1 MAAGGGSVSAR
12 SLARSVAHRL
22 KYYVDVQRKE
32 NCFDS
37 SGLIRDEME
46 SCDWNTSPLRLIE
59 WEHGRPLEHDFA
71 KIKLEASLRMYVGS
85 TEECH
90 QKVRKSPEKQKDVE
104 KFIKEM
110 ARDYIPDL
118 KNDGRA
124 KRTQRQSYWQ
134 RTPSSLHRAAIPTM
148 SAEEVRRLIS
158 SSSKFVVA
166 ATSEVFP
173 KVLGTTQGADSTPK
187 RRAARTVP
195 SLDHAGER
203 TLSSTRFH
211 KDEAESCI
219 QERNEEFH
227 TELDQKASEKN
238 GGKKP
243 KTTKKRK
250 KVKCRER
257 PVEMSSDVSRHSYK
271 SNRVLSAMLPKS
283 NNSCSLG
290 TSFPSPYSPPGQ
302 NKVFRKGIL
311 KNGTSLSCTPLELS
325 ESQNIE
331 ANSHS
336 KGHLQPLAGHSYRLV
351 EIKRKKSSC
360 TPIGVA
366 SKTRLSG
373 SSRPLARQP
382 SLTSRHTPEVT
393 GSSMEV
399 CPVKPTDEE
408 LHAQSSAVSEKTG
421 ATDKSKVASEGAIP
435 NGQGKKMQDQRN
447 WERQFSRKSEETKR
461 GHQSA
466 SERNSESHQVRF
478 QTPQQWYCAMH
489 AEQKHNSDS
498 CSPDNLRQTENTTLA
513 TTSVEESGEI
523 LAGLQE
529 DHDKEHPLTVA
540 RGPSLGY
547 HVCQGE
553 DQNMPVGLTTNES
566 TKADANVG
574 NHDKDHSGKLLNQ
587 ILSFH
592 GGDAKAVDEPTGQWQ
607 INDLIF
613 GDSWDQQVTYIPPAL
628 LGAGEISE
636 EEDGSSAP
644 PQVKRC
650 VPRSLGDETSDEEFT
665 ISSASRCSSAKSLA
679 SQERRNT
686 NAEQK
691 EEEANAGSSVQMC
704 VPNVTKESTVQ
715 RGMFEEHS
723 EKLRSSAEEKG
734 TNKDRGPEYLSAA
747 RVVYFSHLPM
757 SV

>member
-110 ARDYIPDL
+110 ARQDYIPDL

-250 KVKCRER
+250 K
-257 PVEMSSDVSRHSYK
+257 
-271 SNRVLSAMLPKS
+271 
-283 NNSCSLG
+283 
-290 TSFPSPYSPPGQ
+290 
-302 NKVFRKGIL
+302 
-311 KNGTSLSCTPLELS
+311 
-325 ESQNIE
+325 
-331 ANSHS
+331 
-336 KGHLQPLAGHSYRLV
+336 
-351 EIKRKKSSC
+351 
-360 TPIGVA
+360 
-366 SKTRLSG
+366 
-373 SSRPLARQP
+373 
-382 SLTSRHTPEVT
+382 
-393 GSSMEV
+393 
-399 CPVKPTDEE
+399 
-408 LHAQSSAVSEKTG
+408 
-421 ATDKSKVASEGAIP
+421 
-435 NGQGKKMQDQRN
+435 
-447 WERQFSRKSEETKR
+447 
-461 GHQSA
+461 
-466 SERNSESHQVRF
+466 
-478 QTPQQWYCAMH
+478 
-489 AEQKHNSDS
+489 
-498 CSPDNLRQTENTTLA
+498 
-513 TTSVEESGEI
+513 
-523 LAGLQE
+523 
-529 DHDKEHPLTVA
+529 
-540 RGPSLGY
+540 
-547 HVCQGE
+547 GE
-553 DQNMPVGLTTNES
+553 DQNMPVGLTNLTKS
-566 TKADANVG
+566 TGADANVG

-747 RVVYFSHLPM
+747 LKVQVSAEYGIFHPM
-757 SV
+757 PNRSDAKQY